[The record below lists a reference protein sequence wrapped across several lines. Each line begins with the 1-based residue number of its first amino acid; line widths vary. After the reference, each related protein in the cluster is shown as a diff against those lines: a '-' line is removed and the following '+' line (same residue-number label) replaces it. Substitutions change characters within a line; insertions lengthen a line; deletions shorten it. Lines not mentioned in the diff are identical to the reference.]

1 MELPS
6 LCLSL
11 SSVLL
16 AVGWRSGTGMTAGAS
31 QDVCRL
37 VDGSADCQ
45 RRGLTSPPTHL
56 PPQLEE
62 LLLDGNPI
70 RTLGGRLSS
79 SYPLLGKLS
88 ARGCRLELVEPG
100 ALTGSARLWA
110 LDLADNSLSAHAAAT
125 GAALRSLPALR
136 RLDLSRNGLTE
147 ETAALLLRNLSSLES
162 LSLARNGLMRLD
174 PSVFAGLG
182 SLRELDLQKNYIYE
196 IEKGTFEGLGA
207 LDRLDLAYN
216 ILPCI
221 VDFELTQLRVLNV
234 SNNILEW
241 FLSSGREAAFR
252 LETLDLSHNRLLF
265 FPLLPAASR
274 LHTLLLA
281 DNEMSFY
288 EAAAAALGG
297 EARPRG
303 REEVVQFLLLDGG
316 LLSVTTVTL
325 WEDWALGDL
334 SSLRFLDLSRN
345 QFRYLPSGFLRNLTA
360 LAHLDLNRNC
370 LESLGLREDGPPGR
384 ARPPRGRGPAREG
397 TEAAPRLL
405 RDLRFLNLSVNRLR
419 GLPAGF
425 FAHTGNITT
434 VDLSHNRIRLCPQP
448 TGACVDFRD
457 AASLRSLS
465 LGGCGLAG
473 LDAQAFRG
481 MALTHLDL
489 SDNEGALCRGG
500 PALGPLAATLRVLH
514 LGRAG
519 LGPNCTEPDLSLFGS
534 LRVLGLAS
542 NSLSDVP
549 RALGRLALE
558 ILDLRQNGLAALPRR
573 TVAERLPQSLRV
585 LYLGQNPFDCCR
597 MEGWDLLLSRP
608 GLGVPDRARVLC
620 NFSARGFRVDDLP
633 EEVVRDCRWG
643 RADPALLYLVL
654 LLPTCLTLLV
664 ACGVIFLTFKK
675 PLLQVVKTR
684 CHWSSVY

>member
-1 MELPS
+1 MSPRR
-6 LCLSL
+6 
-11 SSVLL
+11 VPRPPG
-16 AVGWRSGTGMTAGAS
+16 AVDR
-31 QDVCRL
+31 
-37 VDGSADCQ
+37 SADCR

-62 LLLDGNPI
+62 LLLDDNPVQ
-70 RTLGGRLSS
+70 TLGGQLSS
-79 SYPLLGKLS
+79 SYPRLGKLS
-88 ARGCRLELVEPG
+88 ASGCRLELIETG
-100 ALTGSARLWA
+100 TFLGSARLRTLA
-110 LDLADNSLSAHAAAT
+110 LADNALSTHAAAT

-147 ETAALLLRNLSSLES
+147 ETAAVLLRNLSSLES
-162 LSLARNGLMRLD
+162 LALARNSLMRLD

-182 SLRELDLQKNYIYE
+182 NLRELDLQKNYIYE

-207 LDRLDLAYN
+207 LERLDLAYN

-241 FLSSGREAAFR
+241 FLSSGRDAAFR

-265 FPLLPAASR
+265 FPLLPATSR

-288 EAAAAALGG
+288 EAAAPGGAAPGG

-345 QFRYLPSGFLRNLTA
+345 QFRYLPAGFLHNLTA
-360 LAHLDLNRNC
+360 LAHLDLNQNC
-370 LESLGLREDGPPGR
+370 LESLGLREDRPPGASPADPGPGR
-384 ARPPRGRGPAREG
+384 TPRGRGPAGEG
-397 TEAAPRLL
+397 AGAGAALPRLL
-405 RDLRFLNLSVNRLR
+405 RDLRFLNLSANRLR

-425 FAHTGNITT
+425 FAHAGNITT
-434 VDLSHNRIRLCPQP
+434 VDLSHNRIQLCPQP
-448 TGACVDFRD
+448 AGACVDFRD

-465 LGGCGLAG
+465 LGGCGLVG
-473 LDAQAFRG
+473 LDAQTFRG
-481 MALTHLDL
+481 TALTHLDL
-489 SDNEGALCRGG
+489 SENERALCRGG
-500 PALGPLAATLRVLH
+500 SALGPLAPTLRVLH

-519 LGPNCTEPDLSLFGS
+519 LGPNCTEPDLSRFRS
-534 LRVLGLAS
+534 LRVLGLAG
-542 NSLSDVP
+542 NSLSDIP

-558 ILDLRQNGLAALPRR
+558 SLDLRRNGLAALPRR

-597 MEGWDLLLSRP
+597 VEGWDLLLSRP
-608 GLGVPDRARVLC
+608 GLGLPDWARVLC
-620 NFSARGFRVDDLP
+620 NFSSRGFRVAELP

-643 RADPALLYLVL
+643 RADPTLLYLVL

-664 ACGVIFLTFKK
+664 ACSVIFLTFKK

-684 CHWSSVY
+684 CHWSSIY